1 MNTLSATLTENTATC
16 DLPSGE
22 HLVRVEATGRTPL
35 YSLARKLE
43 ALGLGDWKLQAY
55 TPTGT
60 KSLRGKVSVMAGLT
74 VEESDKGGL
83 KLRKYRPFPGGGR
96 VTESDLGSEGTPPP
110 EKGETRLSESPG
122 EKAA

>member
-55 TPTGT
+55 TPAGT

-74 VEESDKGGL
+74 VTERDKEGL
-83 KLRKYRPFPGGGR
+83 RLEKFRPFPPRGKLAQR
-96 VTESDLGSEGTPPP
+96 DLGSEGTP
-110 EKGETRLSESPG
+110 TPG
-122 EKAA
+122 ESKNAPVRERVDAA